1 MKRNK
6 EVTEYKEELRQMIE
20 NIEDTDT
27 IKYLRTFIKT
37 FFEGVGIKMMNKLT
51 ATALFDKNSCL
62 IGNKDVIPKS
72 EAIRLLGSGAVE
84 FADRADSRYQN
95 AYGIGD
101 FAMEYLTRE
110 GFFIAVTYKNV
121 EEQKQ
126 ATKVKETNK

>member
-1 MKRNK
+1 
-6 EVTEYKEELRQMIE
+6 
-20 NIEDTDT
+20 
-27 IKYLRTFIKT
+27 
-37 FFEGVGIKMMNKLT
+37 MMNKLT

-72 EAIRLLGSGAVE
+72 EAIRLLGSVAVE

-95 AYGIGD
+95 AYGIVD
-101 FAMEYLTRE
+101 FTMEYLTRE

>member
-1 MKRNK
+1 
-6 EVTEYKEELRQMIE
+6 
-20 NIEDTDT
+20 
-27 IKYLRTFIKT
+27 
-37 FFEGVGIKMMNKLT
+37 MMNKLT

-101 FAMEYLTRE
+101 FTMEYLTRE
-110 GFFIAVTYKNV
+110 EFFIAVTYKNV

>member
-1 MKRNK
+1 
-6 EVTEYKEELRQMIE
+6 
-20 NIEDTDT
+20 
-27 IKYLRTFIKT
+27 
-37 FFEGVGIKMMNKLT
+37 MMNKLT

-95 AYGIGD
+95 SYGIGD
-101 FAMEYLTRE
+101 FTMEYLTKE

>member
-101 FAMEYLTRE
+101 FTMEYLTRE

>member
-1 MKRNK
+1 
-6 EVTEYKEELRQMIE
+6 
-20 NIEDTDT
+20 
-27 IKYLRTFIKT
+27 
-37 FFEGVGIKMMNKLT
+37 MMNKLT

-72 EAIRLLGSGAVE
+72 EAIRLLGKEAVE

-101 FAMEYLTRE
+101 FTMEYLNRE

-126 ATKVKETNK
+126 AIKLKETNK

>member
-1 MKRNK
+1 
-6 EVTEYKEELRQMIE
+6 
-20 NIEDTDT
+20 
-27 IKYLRTFIKT
+27 
-37 FFEGVGIKMMNKLT
+37 MMNKLT

-101 FAMEYLTRE
+101 FTMEYLTRE
-110 GFFIAVTYKNV
+110 GFLL
-121 EEQKQ
+121 Q
-126 ATKVKETNK
+126 

>member
-1 MKRNK
+1 MKQK
-6 EVTEYKEELRQMIE
+6 EEAMECKEELRQMIE

-37 FFEGVGIKMMNKLT
+37 FEGVGIKMMNKLT

-72 EAIRLLGSGAVE
+72 EAIRLLGSEAVE

-101 FAMEYLTRE
+101 FTMKYLTRE

-126 ATKVKETNK
+126 AIKLKETNK